1 MTTTEQRPQATEPCP
16 SWCVVE
22 HTWDGLEFHKSV
34 MTVVEEFGHTAR
46 ANLFQVVG
54 EGCEA
59 QVVVAGMAMT
69 PETAQRFA
77 RELMLLACCASA
89 EAATR

>member
-1 MTTTEQRPQATEPCP
+1 
-16 SWCVVE
+16 
-22 HTWDGLEFHKSV
+22 

-59 QVVVAGMAMT
+59 RVRVVVAGTAMT

-89 EAATR
+89 EAATP